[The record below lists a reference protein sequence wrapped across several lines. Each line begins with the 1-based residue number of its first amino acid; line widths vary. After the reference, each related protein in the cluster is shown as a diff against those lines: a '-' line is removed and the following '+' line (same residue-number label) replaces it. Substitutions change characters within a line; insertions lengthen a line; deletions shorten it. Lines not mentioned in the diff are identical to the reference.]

1 MKNLKDAMKVIL
13 LLFIGIPLIVIILS
27 FLVAIS
33 PVLGVCFIAYQIK
46 EYFIV
51 RNENKTRLDAKLL
64 QNRDYLRYQ
73 FKLKTNKDEV

>member
-1 MKNLKDAMKVIL
+1 

-33 PVLGVCFIAYQIK
+33 PILGVCFIAYQIK
-46 EYFIV
+46 VYFIV

-64 QNRDYLRYQ
+64 TNRDYLTYQ
-73 FKLKTNKDEV
+73 YKTKKKKNEV